1 MIGTV
6 ADAGDAKMNK
16 ICFLPSKSSYTSKE
30 KKKYNAIKT
39 VRNYSRQCGR
49 KLESG
54 PGPLKMNRVLPGKQK
69 WKGIMFRRDVR
80 IYDR

>member
-30 KKKYNAIKT
+30 KKKIQCDKNCPKLFSAMWEKT
-39 VRNYSRQCGR
+39 
-49 KLESG
+49 
-54 PGPLKMNRVLPGKQK
+54 
-69 WKGIMFRRDVR
+69 
-80 IYDR
+80 